1 MIYENFDDLLE
12 DCHSASQ
19 QRQINLEAVYNPS
32 ALKLHV
38 EATDDGMDYQGHIA
52 YLCSVRDLW

>member
-1 MIYENFDDLLE
+1 MTYENFDDLLE

-19 QRQINLEAVYNPS
+19 QRQMNLEAVYNPS

-38 EATDDGMDYQGHIA
+38 EATDAVWTTKGI
-52 YLCSVRDLW
+52 